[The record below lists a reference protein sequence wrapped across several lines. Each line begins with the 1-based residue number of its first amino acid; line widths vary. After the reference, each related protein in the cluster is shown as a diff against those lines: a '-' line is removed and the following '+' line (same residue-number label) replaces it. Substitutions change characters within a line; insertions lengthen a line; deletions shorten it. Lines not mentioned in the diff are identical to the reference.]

1 MFAEGTMESR
11 NKRQKFVNLAEKRTS
26 NALHAIRIIGNL
38 ANKSNYEFSDADI
51 RRITK
56 TLEQEVK
63 DLRTRFETSGTKS
76 RPEFKL

>member
-1 MFAEGTMESR
+1 MESR
-11 NKRQKFVNLAEKRTS
+11 DKRQKFINLAEKRTS

>member
-1 MFAEGTMESR
+1 MEPR

>member
-1 MFAEGTMESR
+1 METR

-26 NALHAIRIIGNL
+26 NALHAIRVIGNL
-38 ANKSNYEFSDADI
+38 ANKSNYEYTDADI
-51 RRITK
+51 KRITK

-63 DLRTRFETSGTKS
+63 DLKTRFENSGAKS

>member
-1 MFAEGTMESR
+1 MESR
-11 NKRQKFVNLAEKRTS
+11 DKRQKFVNLAEKRTS
-26 NALHAIRIIGNL
+26 NALQAIRIIGNL
-38 ANKSNYEFSDADI
+38 ANKSNYEYSDADI

>member
-1 MFAEGTMESR
+1 MSAEGTMESR